1 MNELASSE
9 LEEKTAAKERQGPRW
24 KRRKEARPKEV
35 IDAALAL
42 FAERGYAQT
51 RLDDVAMR
59 AGISKGTVYLYFA
72 SKQEL
77 FEAVIQDRV
86 TPWLDAL
93 GSQTID
99 PHAST
104 EELLRSFLQ
113 WGWNQFLE
121 SKLYMIARVVLAES
135 SNFPHL
141 AQAYLRE
148 VMGPIH
154 DHVLMLLERGQQRNE
169 VLGEVNRERAKLLIS
184 PLSWLA
190 IWRQA
195 LIAHGD
201 PPLRESV
208 FVQQAIEMAI
218 SSICTRKS

>member
-1 MNELASSE
+1 
-9 LEEKTAAKERQGPRW
+9 
-24 KRRKEARPKEV
+24 
-35 IDAALAL
+35 
-42 FAERGYAQT
+42 
-51 RLDDVAMR
+51 
-59 AGISKGTVYLYFA
+59 
-72 SKQEL
+72 
-77 FEAVIQDRV
+77 
-86 TPWLDAL
+86 
-93 GSQTID
+93 
-99 PHAST
+99 
-104 EELLRSFLQ
+104 
-113 WGWNQFLE
+113 
-121 SKLYMIARVVLAES
+121 MIARVVLAES